1 MDDGKCDETK
11 KERHYGVWDFGGGVL
26 RLRSADVHFLA
37 AIHGGKYISK
47 LACLVPSEQ
56 HSFVRTEQNNNK
68 NRGLG

>member
-37 AIHGGKYISK
+37 AAIHGVIIQPCDRQGRRSTTLRNQKCVMK
-47 LACLVPSEQ
+47 Q
-56 HSFVRTEQNNNK
+56 
-68 NRGLG
+68 